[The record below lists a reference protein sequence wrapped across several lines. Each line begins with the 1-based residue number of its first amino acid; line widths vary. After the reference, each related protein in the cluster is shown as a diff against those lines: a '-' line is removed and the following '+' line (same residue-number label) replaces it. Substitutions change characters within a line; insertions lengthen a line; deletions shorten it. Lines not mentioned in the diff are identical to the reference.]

1 MGQMLRQN
9 AVKSIAKNDAEKS
22 QVLALGQY
30 QNKFEYYD
38 LVSPFL
44 EYKSEGAQEIAAI
57 EVYRTTALPTVI
69 SSMNDI
75 FDIFGEAHR
84 VMEFNIESDESIV
97 NTESFDFCDDL
108 QSNIKYYYMARS
120 LDYHG
125 NYSNPSP
132 IYEVELVYNSGIYY
146 PIIKLYNPQEI
157 DTGIYSRNLARF
169 MKVEAADIQTM
180 VAVTQEGGETVMTK
194 GFIPESDLKVKNNH
208 FIVRLTSDDTG
219 RKVDFKL
226 QFDEK
231 TNRDDQ

>member
-1 MGQMLRQN
+1 M
-9 AVKSIAKNDAEKS
+9 
-22 QVLALGQY
+22 
-30 QNKFEYYD
+30 
-38 LVSPFL
+38 
-44 EYKSEGAQEIAAI
+44 
-57 EVYRTTALPTVI
+57 
-69 SSMNDI
+69 
-75 FDIFGEAHR
+75 
-84 VMEFNIESDESIV
+84 SDESIV